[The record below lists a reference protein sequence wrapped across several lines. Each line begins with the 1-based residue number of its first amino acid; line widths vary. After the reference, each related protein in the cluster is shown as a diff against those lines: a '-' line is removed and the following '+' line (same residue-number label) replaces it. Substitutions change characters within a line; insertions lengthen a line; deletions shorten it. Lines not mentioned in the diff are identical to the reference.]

1 MRIISG
7 THKART
13 INIPNNLPSR
23 PTTDFAKEGLF
34 NVLAKYIEFDEITN
48 LLDLFAGTGNISYEF
63 ASRGVSNILA
73 VEMSGACIHY
83 IKKQVEI
90 FSFNQIKLLQGDCFK
105 FINSCNN
112 KFDFI
117 FADPPFDLEK
127 AYILPELIFEKQL
140 LTANGIFVIEHQGQ
154 VNFAGHPNLLEKR
167 TYGKVNFSIFK
178 NS

>member
-1 MRIISG
+1 LRIISG
-7 THKART
+7 THKGRT

-34 NVLAKYIEFDEITN
+34 NVLAKYVEFDEITS

-63 ASRGVSNILA
+63 ASRGALNILA
-73 VEMSGACIHY
+73 VEMSGACIHC
-83 IKKQVEI
+83 IKKEVEN
-90 FSFNQIKLLQGDCFK
+90 FGFTEIKLFQGDCFK
-105 FINSCNN
+105 FIKSCNN

-127 AYILPELIFEKQL
+127 AGTLPEMIFEKQL
-140 LTANGIFVIEHQGQ
+140 LTAGGILVIEHQSQ
-154 VNFAGHPNLLEKR
+154 INFAGHPKLMEKR

-178 NS
+178 NT